1 MAKQLLHKKNV
12 DKLTQLDSGFF
23 TYLVDGYKVD
33 VFVSK
38 DKLEGRGLDDFYSKD
53 YTEYSVYINYK
64 QVFYKKKVI
73 KVEDIIH
80 LIKKYL
86 IMVIIIYHLI

>member
-53 YTEYSVYINYK
+53 Y
-64 QVFYKKKVI
+64 